1 MTKFYW
7 AIVALMVYGLADH
20 AWKHDAWRMAG
31 CAAVLFGLLALR
43 ETLTNAE

>member
-7 AIVALMVYGLADH
+7 FIVLLMVYGLVDH
-20 AWKHDAWRMAG
+20 AWKHDAWRTAG
-31 CAAVLFGLLALR
+31 FVGCLFLLLALR